1 MSLKAVVGQR
11 MFKLFPKSVP
21 IFEPFLNVVFSV
33 CCLGIMQD
41 VIRAVQKPGEWKA
54 SCCAFSLV
62 NVMFTFDFV
71 PS

>member
-11 MFKLFPKSVP
+11 KFKLFPKSIRFFKP
-21 IFEPFLNVVFSV
+21 ILNPGFSV

-41 VIRAVQKPGEWKA
+41 VIRAVRKPGEWKV
-54 SCCAFSLV
+54 SV
-62 NVMFTFDFV
+62 FTCECDVYTDFV